1 MHTMLNFLKS
11 FWLAFY
17 RLFNDLSIDISGYI
31 AYTCLLALFPFL
43 MLLVSFAGYFGTE
56 ESIQTAIQQFYS
68 VLPAEVANGISP
80 IIKEVTQTS
89 HGSVLTLAIAIILWI
104 SSSSI
109 EAVREGLNHAYGIEE
124 KRSILYRRLQA
135 MLFVVTGSV
144 AFILAS
150 LILIILPVGLEVWQY
165 FEVYMDKIPDL
176 PEKLGLQ
183 INLLRLF
190 LAFMAIMLSMLGMYK
205 WLPYHKIS
213 VKDCI
218 PGAALASGLWILSA
232 GLFSLYLQNFARYD
246 LFYGSLGGIVV
257 ALIFFHLT
265 ATLILFGA
273 HFNRALKGN
282 NF

>member
-1 MHTMLNFLKS
+1 MINFFKT
-11 FWLAFY
+11 FWLALY

-43 MLLVSFAGYFGTE
+43 MLIVSLAGYFGTE
-56 ESIQTAIQQFYS
+56 ESIQAAIQQFYT
-68 VLPAEVANGISP
+68 VLPPEVVKGISP
-80 IIKEVTQTS
+80 IVGEVTQTS
-89 HGSVLTLAIAIILWI
+89 HGSVLTIAILIILWI

-124 KRSILYRRLQA
+124 RRSILYRRLQA
-135 MLFVVTGSV
+135 MLFVISGSM
-144 AFILAS
+144 AFLVAS
-150 LILIILPVGLEVWQY
+150 LILIVLPVGLEVWQY
-165 FEVYMDKIPDL
+165 LETYMDKIPDL

-183 INLLRLF
+183 VNLLRLMS
-190 LAFMAIMLSMLGMYK
+190 AFFAIMVSMLGMYK

-213 VKDCI
+213 VKDCL
-218 PGAALASGLWILSA
+218 PGAAVASGLWILSA

-257 ALIFFHLT
+257 ALIFFHIT
-265 ATLILFGA
+265 ASLILFGA
-273 HFNRALKGN
+273 HFNRELKGK